1 MYITLTQG
9 KSNIKQL
16 KKDVSTRQW
25 SPGPNAVDSTGIQE
39 QQRKPKSGSPQWV
52 ATFMVIFFLT
62 RSCSFLKFVLVL
74 LLALFPHL
82 TLGPPYQECSVF
94 LLQVLSSD
102 LIKFKPLCFSGFPPP
117 HIVTWKQTCSRTKT
131 RKHLITSF
139 VPPHNKIRCLMKSHT
154 VEGGC
159 LARGYTIALFFILVS
174 Y

>member
-1 MYITLTQG
+1 M
-9 KSNIKQL
+9 
-16 KKDVSTRQW
+16 QW
-25 SPGPNAVDSTGIQE
+25 I
-39 QQRKPKSGSPQWV
+39 
-52 ATFMVIFFLT
+52 
-62 RSCSFLKFVLVL
+62 
-74 LLALFPHL
+74 ALEYRNSKGNQSQDHHNELPHL
-82 TLGPPYQECSVF
+82 WLFFFNQILFFSQVCACAASCF
-94 LLQVLSSD
+94 ISSSHLRSSLARVLSLPPPSTVSY

-159 LARGYTIALFFILVS
+159 LARGYTIALFFILAS